1 MFKGYMQQ
9 DSQEF
14 LLCLIDQLHEELKII
29 SNNDEDEN
37 DNQTSGGLI
46 MKEPSSDTDSYETCD
61 TSNSSSESSI
71 TGNSSDSGVDCLNTN
86 KSNELNEDLPLLKKL
101 KETKNKPQEPQQHQ
115 QKLKQYSSIISDLF
129 HGKLI
134 SQVQCLKCESIS
146 KTIETIQD
154 LSLPI
159 PTKEYIQSLQNRIMK
174 RQATS
179 NDSCVVSVTYQSWFT
194 WIMGYIKNFTSWSGT
209 QIQLQDCLNA
219 YFSEADL
226 KGDNMYNCEK
236 CKELN
241 DGIKYSKILSL
252 PETLVIHLKRFRHD
266 FLFSNKIN
274 TYVSFPLY
282 DLDLKDYIHS
292 DYENSDESSLY
303 DLCGVICHHGN
314 SSAGGHYTC
323 YALNATNYE
332 WYEYD
337 DSYCK
342 QVDASQVASCQAY
355 VLFYRKKNEQKDF
368 IRDELR
374 RLLSKNKDEIS
385 QRPYFISKQWLNKFK
400 HFSKPGEVSNKD
412 IICSHNAVYP
422 HLWPH
427 INKLIVPVT
436 SFVWDY
442 FTQKFGIEK
451 HAQLNHLEPCKQC
464 LINQEL
470 LNKRMLNEKNTF
482 YQLNNKKTDDFI
494 HDTATFALSTIWFKK
509 WEAFVSGKEVDPPG
523 QIVNQSICT
532 AKNGFFIL
540 NMSK

>member
-1 MFKGYMQQ
+1 
-9 DSQEF
+9 
-14 LLCLIDQLHEELKII
+14 
-29 SNNDEDEN
+29 
-37 DNQTSGGLI
+37 

-71 TGNSSDSGVDCLNTN
+71 TGNSSDSGVDCLNTH
-86 KSNELNEDLPLLKKL
+86 KSNELNETVPLLNKSHETNRSQ
-101 KETKNKPQEPQQHQ
+101 KE

-159 PTKEYIQSLQNRIMK
+159 PNREYIQSLQNRVMK
-174 RQATS
+174 RQSLS

-194 WIMGYIKNFTSWSGT
+194 WVMSYIKSFTAWSST

-241 DGIKYSKILSL
+241 DGVKYSKLLDL
-252 PETLVIHLKRFRHD
+252 PETLVIHLKRFRHE

-274 TYVSFPLY
+274 TYVSFPLN
-282 DLDLKDYIHS
+282 DLDLRDYLHD
-292 DYENSDESSLY
+292 DYKHNDESYLY
-303 DLCGVICHHGN
+303 DLYGVICHHGN

-337 DSYCK
+337 DSHCT
-342 QVDASQVASCQAY
+342 QVDATQVTSCQAY
-355 VLFYRKKNEQKDF
+355 VLFYRKKNDKMYF

-374 RLLSKNKDEIS
+374 RLLSRNKQDITEK
-385 QRPYFISKQWLNKFK
+385 PYFISKQWLNKFK
-400 HFSKPGEVSNKD
+400 HFAKPGKVSNED
-412 IICSHNAVYP
+412 VICSHNAVYP
-422 HLWPH
+422 HLWSR
-427 INKLIVPVT
+427 IDNLIVPVT

-442 FTQKFGIEK
+442 FSQKFGLSK
-451 HAQLNHLEPCKQC
+451 QAQLNHLEPCKQC
-464 LINQEL
+464 LIDEEL
-470 LNKRMLNEKNTF
+470 IKKRMFYEKNTF
-482 YQLNNKKTDDFI
+482 SQLNNTKKNDDFN
-494 HDTATFALSTIWFKK
+494 HETASFAISTIWFKK
-509 WEAFVSGKEVDPPG
+509 WDAFVNGKQADPPG
-523 QIVNQSICT
+523 QIQNRSICT
-532 AKNGFFIL
+532 TKNGSFIL
-540 NMSK
+540 NMSKLRDYKNKN